1 MSVQQLSSSYIN
13 ALKARNNGAQLD
25 AFVKNGTIIE
35 KDGKYYVAGK
45 NIQMFSF
52 DNAFEVDE
60 TTGKPKEFQFNVKGA
75 VVERTTEQKEGQV
88 VSETKETT
96 FQFNQLTELMKLP
109 EDKQEEF
116 KAFLKSEGINI
127 DDSGEIKTNNN
138 KAIQDAVNK
147 YVEQNKANFVK
158 PGGEYIEF
166 DEGSDPAGI
175 AELEKPNG
183 ENAKPAITKQNDRY
197 AVTNRNALNEALPT
211 EDAPLTYEAA
221 DGRSASLTGSTVTTT
236 ERKRADLEVPA
247 DLKNNKDARKTLE
260 AQARERY
267 ADFAADPNNRDA
279 VDLYV
284 AESRYEKQINKRE
297 QELLKMHD
305 ADGKKTTRN
314 AADVV
319 QLYLDK
325 YANSEQARVVNSK
338 VWELAN
344 TENEED
350 QQKLLEIL
358 KRDINAFGIDKESKF
373 SDLSPVQKRNAA
385 LIAVSEA
392 NGTNPK
398 DLLRLM
404 AMQDVMGA
412 RTTEEIADDD
422 KFFIKHQAEDY
433 VKNRQANQE
442 FPNANLNYDSIG
454 KHGRKLV
461 DKCSQLFGDEIS
473 ASEFNA
479 HKNDKANYY
488 EANVVVD
495 KEITQ
500 AEFQKGVERGDSNYI
515 EVTVKNSETGK
526 PEKKYYHRETETK
539 HFKFNNK
546 VWNTFM
552 KVACDPTSAND
563 EDIRLLSDHNMTL
576 QEGRAG
582 LEMRI
587 PTNDGRMEEIRK
599 IIGNSNDKTGNRELN
614 RWRDLVEQTGL
625 SVDSNPTAAK
635 RLWHVVKNAG
645 IGAGMGLLSGGI
657 SSLFG
662 AVVAYA
668 GQTAA
673 QTVPYFGKTADRTIS
688 YSGVTEGG
696 TMQHS
701 FTVPGQDVNWSFTT
715 EDQSYTKWV
724 EHSVT
729 VNGFE
734 EIYEAPVTV
743 EVKGQTYDGT
753 VHIDPQ
759 THTYTIEYP
768 GGEYKGTITV
778 EGQEYSGEV
787 TAKEGEKYD
796 GKTNNT
802 KEQLRNATILGG
814 IAGALRGLATKNKVD
829 AKGRNTDDV
838 YDFTYMKPDVKEEE
852 TQFTLQIPQYS
863 TIEKRS
869 GNKSTKLDTRK
880 IVVGAGPHQYT
891 ALYQVDGQAVPD
903 GPMKVALR
911 KAMEAEWHKLGAA
924 SATARVPSE
933 IPGIKTFPFTYNGKT
948 YTATLRPDWK
958 TCHIDADPTKP
969 GGTFRI
975 NKGSNSRI
983 AGTIRR
989 G

>member
-1 MSVQQLSSSYIN
+1 MFLHVHRDRVINSAVLYRKDKNMSVQQLSSTYIQS
-13 ALKARNNGAQLD
+13 LKARNNGAQLD
-25 AFVKNGTIIE
+25 SFIQNGTIIE
-35 KDGKYYVAGK
+35 KDGKYFVAGK

-52 DNAFEVDE
+52 DGAFEVDE
-60 TTGKPKEFQFNVKGA
+60 TGKPKEYQFNVKGA
-75 VVERTTEQKEGQV
+75 VVERTAEQKEGQV
-88 VSETKETT
+88 VKETKETT

-109 EDKQEEF
+109 EDKKEEF

-147 YVEQNKANFVK
+147 YVEQNKANFVR

-166 DEGSDPAGI
+166 DESSDPAGI
-175 AELEKPNG
+175 AELEKPND
-183 ENAKPAITKQNDRY
+183 ENTKPAITKLNDRY
-197 AVTNRNALNEALPT
+197 AVTNRDALNEALPT

-284 AESRYEKQINKRE
+284 AESKYEKQINKRE

-305 ADGKKTTRN
+305 HSGKKTTRN

-319 QLYLDK
+319 QLYMDK
-325 YANSEQARVVNSK
+325 YANPKDAKAMNDVVGQLMDTK
-338 VWELAN
+338 D
-344 TENEED
+344 EED

-358 KRDINAFGIDKESKF
+358 KRDLKAYGVDENSKF

-412 RTTEEIADDD
+412 RTTEQIADDD

-442 FPNANLNYDSIG
+442 FPNAKINLDNMG

-461 DKCSQLFGDEIS
+461 DKCPELFGDQV
-473 ASEFNA
+473 SEAEYRAGDKNNFYKAEVFN
-479 HKNDKANYY
+479 
-488 EANVVVD
+488 
-495 KEITQ
+495 
-500 AEFQKGVERGDSNYI
+500 
-515 EVTVKNSETGK
+515 VKTGR
-526 PEKKYYHRETETK
+526 YETK

-582 LEMRI
+582 LEMRV
-587 PTNDGRMEEIRK
+587 PTNDGRMEELRK

-635 RLWHVVKNAG
+635 RLWHVVKNTG
-645 IGAGMGLLSGGI
+645 IGVGVGLLTGGI
-657 SSLFG
+657 GSLFG
-662 AVVAYA
+662 ATVAYA

-673 QTVPYFGKTADRTIS
+673 QMVPYIASANPK
-688 YSGVTEGG
+688 V
-696 TMQHS
+696 S
-701 FTVPGQDVNWSFTT
+701 FSFDS
-715 EDQSYTKWV
+715 ESKDFTKWV
-724 EHSVT
+724 KTTDTVT
-729 VNGFE
+729 TIVDGEEYTNKTTHNTPVTITAEGQTYNGQIINNPETGQPELWVNGE
-734 EIYEAPVTV
+734 KYPGKVNVENT
-743 EVKGQTYDGT
+743 EVKGE
-753 VHIDPQ
+753 V
-759 THTYTIEYP
+759 EA
-768 GGEYKGTITV
+768 KGQDY
-778 EGQEYSGEV
+778 EGD
-787 TAKEGEKYD
+787 K
-796 GKTNNT
+796 NT
-802 KEQLRNATILGG
+802 RWQQMKNAGILGG
-814 IAGALRGLATKNKVD
+814 IAGAARGVATMNKVD

-838 YDFTYMKPDVKEEE
+838 YDFTYMEPDVKEEE
-852 TQFTLQIPQYS
+852 TNFTLEIPQYS
-863 TIEKRS
+863 TVEKRS
-869 GNKSTKLDTRK
+869 GDKEGGAVEEFKAKKWQGPAAYGIMYQYDDGTPVNPRDFAKAYQAKIGGAMSRGKFYAFPELEINGKK
-880 IVVGAGPHQYT
+880 IVLRNDYAEQYKKVPEGTQGSVREVNYNNT
-891 ALYQVDGQAVPD
+891 AQ
-903 GPMKVALR
+903 R
-911 KAMEAEWHKLGAA
+911 RH
-924 SATARVPSE
+924 
-933 IPGIKTFPFTYNGKT
+933 
-948 YTATLRPDWK
+948 
-958 TCHIDADPTKP
+958 
-969 GGTFRI
+969 
-975 NKGSNSRI
+975 I